1 MDIFGIPD
9 PDPHKNLCVSE
20 ILILLLLF
28 NLLQFAPTI
37 VKYFLQ
43 TLFKKW
49 SAENCRV
56 SRSLLLRSANSG
68 SCFFCGKN
76 YNLGGKYVICYV
88 FLLLKKLLRLNKIS
102 YKG

>member
-20 ILILLLLF
+20 ILILQLLF

-49 SAENCRV
+49 FAENCRV

-68 SCFFCGKN
+68 SCSFLWQKLQPRWKIRNLLCFF
-76 YNLGGKYVICYV
+76 VV
-88 FLLLKKLLRLNKIS
+88 EKIV
-102 YKG
+102 KVK